1 MNPTTEPIHPDRPI
15 APEIF
20 GDADARPLLHNWWAV
35 VLRGAVAI
43 LFSLVMFTR
52 PAISLKVL
60 VLAFGAYAFAD
71 GVLSLIS
78 AFRRQVHDTPRWYL
92 VLEGIIGIAAGVLTF
107 FWPAISLLVLLYV
120 IAARAIVGGV
130 LEIVAAVRLR
140 RMITNEVFLGLAGL
154 ASIAFGVMLVFAPAV
169 GALALVF
176 WLGAYALL
184 FGIALVMLGLKLRSW
199 GKGSTRGTEFRG
211 THGPLGTAGG
221 AR

>member
-1 MNPTTEPIHPDRPI
+1 M
-15 APEIF
+15 PEIF

-43 LFSLVMFTR
+43 LFSIILFTR
-52 PAISLKVL
+52 PAISLAAL
-60 VLAFGAYAFAD
+60 VMIFGAYAFAD

-92 VLEGIIGIAAGVLTF
+92 VLEGIIGIAAGLLTF
-107 FWPAISLLVLLYV
+107 FWPAISLLALLYV

-140 RMITNEVFLGLAGL
+140 RMITNELFLGLAGL
-154 ASIAFGVMLVFAPAV
+154 ASIAFGAVLVFAPAI

-176 WLGAYALL
+176 WLGAYALV
-184 FGIALVMLGLKLRSW
+184 FGIALVLVGFRLKSL
-199 GKGSTRGTEFRG
+199 GKGRAAPAEFRG
-211 THGPLGTAGG
+211 THHGPLGTAGG